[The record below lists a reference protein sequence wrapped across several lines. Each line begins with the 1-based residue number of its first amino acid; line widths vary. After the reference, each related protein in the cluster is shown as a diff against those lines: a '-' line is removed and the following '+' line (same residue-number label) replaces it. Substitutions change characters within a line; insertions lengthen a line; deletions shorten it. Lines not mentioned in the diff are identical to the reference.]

1 MPGTYSSRMDKE
13 GSWIMH
19 AIKATWINGQILP
32 SEPVDWPE
40 GSELLVEPIVPNAGK
55 AGLIEAE
62 WRDDPESIAGW
73 EAGVRSIE
81 PPVYSDQERAELA
94 RYREEYR
101 RYNLEAVRRQMEAE
115 EEP

>member
-1 MPGTYSSRMDKE
+1 
-13 GSWIMH
+13 MH

-40 GSELLVEPIVPNAGK
+40 GSELLVEPIVPNEEK
-55 AGLIEAE
+55 IGLTEKE
-62 WRDDPESIAGW
+62 WRADPESIATW

-81 PPVYSDQERAELA
+81 PPEYSDAERAEMA

-101 RYNLEAVRRQMEAE
+101 RFNLEAVRRQMEAGDE
-115 EEP
+115 